1 MLLFLNDE
9 DLQDTEFMSAL
20 EDELIQ
26 AEKICKKY
34 DYDGEFW
41 IDTTD
46 YSVNGDVYSRRD
58 EYQPKIYIRDRK
70 KFAIEVQT
78 TSYGA
83 LPINEFNKF
92 LSDNIDAMHL
102 AEDLTNTLFICSQL
116 VKS

>member
-1 MLLFLNDE
+1 MLLFLDEE
-9 DLQDTEFMSAL
+9 DLKDTEFMNAL
-20 EDELIQ
+20 KNELTE
-26 AEKICKKY
+26 AEKLCKKY
-34 DYDGEFW
+34 GYDGEFW

-46 YSVNGDVYSRRD
+46 YSVNGDIYPRKD

-83 LPINEFNKF
+83 LPIDEFNKF

-102 AEDLTNTLFICSQL
+102 AEDLTNTLYICSQL
-116 VKS
+116 VK